1 MSLFD
6 DLEKSINYIEENIK
20 EKITLDDIAKHLF
33 ISKYHFHRV
42 FKVIT
47 NQKLMEY
54 VRMRKLS
61 LSLNDL
67 MYTDKK
73 IEDIALDFGFEHVQ
87 SYNRC
92 FKKTFAISPSQFRL
106 EKRPVLIVDKLNLKS
121 IMTLESGIIISPYF
135 VVKPEF
141 YIIGKK
147 HHLLVSENFDKDLA
161 TELAKDFFY
170 NHRKKIVGAVNSD
183 LLISFSTYTDI
194 TSNESI
200 YMPALEVSHLNDIPK
215 GMCRKKIE
223 AHKYGV
229 FKYIGSHLADALT
242 LKILENIYKHIYTW
256 LLDSQYVQD
265 GTFHFEMIDNKLSKD
280 DYCEADIYIPI
291 KTKE

>member
-33 ISKYHFHRV
+33 SSKYHFHRI

-67 MYTDKK
+67 MYTDLT

-87 SYNRC
+87 SYNRS
-92 FKKTFAISPSQFRL
+92 FKKTFGISPSQFRL
-106 EKRPVLIVDKLNLKS
+106 EKRQLPIVDKLDLKS
-121 IMTLESGIIISPYF
+121 IMGLESGIIVSPYF
-135 VVKPEF
+135 VIKPEF
-141 YIIGKK
+141 YIVGIK
-147 HHLLVSENFDKDLA
+147 HQLLVSENYQKNLA
-161 TELAKDFFY
+161 NQLAKDFFY
-170 NHRKKIVGAVNSD
+170 NYRKKIIGSINPD

-200 YMPALEVSHLNDIPK
+200 YMPALQVSHLNDIPK
-215 GMCRKKIE
+215 GMCGEKIK
-223 AHKYGV
+223 AHKYGI
-229 FKYIGSHLADALT
+229 FKYIGSHSADAIT
-242 LKILENIYKHIYTW
+242 FKILGNIYTHIYTW
-256 LLDSQYVQD
+256 LLHSQYVQD
-265 GTFHFEMIDNKLSKD
+265 GSFHFEMIDIKLSKD
-280 DYCEADIYIPI
+280 NYCEADIYIPI
-291 KTKE
+291 KAKE